1 MLDLM
6 FVASF
11 GNWKFDG
18 DAEGTYQENEYNSEG
33 QVVGFTTTEY
43 AYACLLYTS
52 PSPRDRTRSRMPSSA

>member
-1 MLDLM
+1 M

-33 QVVGFTTTEY
+33 QVIRIY
-43 AYACLLYTS
+43 NN
-52 PSPRDRTRSRMPSSA
+52 